1 MTFKELLE
9 TVDIE
14 ELKKYIKSRVE
25 NQDEYDSFV
34 EMIDS
39 LLSREVVEEDESK
52 RLVLALIP
60 QYDYFSEK
68 DDEDNL
74 YLDVYGVD
82 ETKECFAL
90 DFTPWNKWLGF
101 PILQK
106 SIDEF
111 GVLSFIFNCLNEM
124 SFISFDEE
132 DIQREATKLNE
143 ISEGVKNGTIKTYS
157 WEEVVSDLK
166 DKFEDLDIPKLS
178 EEEKE
183 KQNRHIKDVIEK
195 NNQLK
200 EIFLKEL
207 N

>member
-9 TVDIE
+9 RVDLE

-25 NQDEYDSFV
+25 NQDEYDSFI

-52 RLVLALIP
+52 KLVLALIP
-60 QYDYFSEK
+60 QYDYFS
-68 DDEDNL
+68 DENDKNNL
-74 YLDVYGVD
+74 YLNVYGVD

-90 DFTPWNKWLGF
+90 DFTPWNKWLCF

-106 SIDEF
+106 SIEEF

-132 DIQREATKLNE
+132 EIQSEVTKLNE
-143 ISEGVKNGTIKTYS
+143 ISEGVKDGTIKTYS
-157 WEEVVSDLK
+157 WEEVVSGLK
-166 DKFEDLDIPKLS
+166 EKYEDFEIPELS
-178 EEEKE
+178 KEEKE
-183 KQNRHIKDVIEK
+183 KRNKHIKDLIEK

>member
-34 EMIDS
+34 EMIDR
-39 LLSREVVEEDESK
+39 LLSREVVKEDESK
-52 RLVLALIP
+52 KLVLALIP

-74 YLDVYGVD
+74 HLDVYGVD

-143 ISEGVKNGTIKTYS
+143 ISEEIKNGTIKTYS
-157 WEEVVSDLK
+157 WEEVVSGLK
-166 DKFEDLDIPKLS
+166 EKYEDFEIPELS
-178 EEEKE
+178 KEEKE

>member
-25 NQDEYDSFV
+25 KQDEYDSFV
-34 EMIDS
+34 KMIDS
-39 LLSREVVEEDESK
+39 LLSREVVEESK
-52 RLVLALIP
+52 KLVLALIP
-60 QYDYFSEK
+60 QYDYFSEE
-68 DDEDNL
+68 DDENNL
-74 YLDVYGVD
+74 YLNVYGVD

-90 DFTPWNKWLGF
+90 DFTPWDKWLGF

-111 GVLSFIFNCLNEM
+111 GVFSFIFNCLNEM

-132 DIQREATKLNE
+132 DIQSEVTKLNE

-166 DKFEDLDIPKLS
+166 EKYEDFEIPELS
-178 EEEKE
+178 KEEKE
-183 KQNRHIKDVIEK
+183 KRNKHIKDLMEK

>member
-52 RLVLALIP
+52 KLVLALIP

-106 SIDEF
+106 SIEEF

-157 WEEVVSDLK
+157 WEEVVSGLK
-166 DKFEDLDIPKLS
+166 EKYEDFEIPELS
-178 EEEKE
+178 KEEKE

>member
-52 RLVLALIP
+52 KLVLALIP